1 MDTNTISTLISS
13 VGFPIV
19 ACIFMW
25 KAMQDGTKAHKEE
38 MDAMRESLNQ
48 NTVVL
53 AELKTIIQQM
63 NNSGGYGDDEYIRT
77 NDAASAE

>member
-1 MDTNTISTLISS
+1 MDGQAVTSLISS

-48 NTVVL
+48 NTLVL
-53 AELKTIIQQM
+53 TELKTIIQQM
-63 NNSGGYGDDEYIRT
+63 NNSGGYGDDEYLRT
-77 NDAASAE
+77 DDESSGE